1 MDGGSIAKMLMDRS
15 SRVAA
20 KTELEA
26 LDKVAKQRAANALV
40 ARFQDA
46 SDLNELEMVLAD
58 TTEKL
63 RSVSAAVDSTYAKH
77 DERVQHILVKV
88 DEAHGGVGN
97 IRSGMVDLRGAVG
110 ASRFWASTEELAAA
124 KHVVRDA
131 QAARVNI
138 DRSLD
143 LCHQWLGVPARVAQL
158 RESLEAEPLMLYHV
172 WRELRDLA
180 EWRAQLALLLSK
192 HNASTSTRSGHGA
205 GAAAGGGP
213 GSPGGGGGSGGNGPG
228 NFVGHLNSVA
238 ELAAAVRDVLWSN
251 VSRCYELGVTNPQ
264 ALVMTFRVVEE
275 HAADCEARAAASKAN
290 KEKLKAAAASRRV
303 AAAQPSSLPL
313 SPVSA
318 RSRASTASDTIGEG
332 SLSGASND
340 GTTYEGVRREQEEG
354 GAGVEEEEEEKEEDG
369 LPGDD
374 EDYRQTAQTLLAT
387 AITDRAMK
395 VCACAFLSSHCFFS
409 FIYSPLQCALHCIVL
424 RV

>member
-1 MDGGSIAKMLMDRS
+1 MAKLVPLNPDFIENFSNLRRSACVIMDGSSIAKMLMDRS

-26 LDKVAKQRAANALV
+26 LDKVAKQRATNALV

-77 DERVQHILVKV
+77 DERVQQILVKV
-88 DEAHGGVGN
+88 DEAHNGVGN

-131 QAARVNI
+131 QSARVNI

-180 EWRAQLALLLSK
+180 AWRAQLSLLLLSK
-192 HNASTSTRSGHGA
+192 HNASTSTRSQSARSGH
-205 GAAAGGGP
+205 GAAAGGGV
-213 GSPGGGGGSGGNGPG
+213 GSPGGGGGGGPG
-228 NFVGHLNSVA
+228 SFVGHLNSVA
-238 ELAAAVRDVLWSN
+238 DLAAAVREALWAN

-290 KEKLKAAAASRRV
+290 KEKLEAANARRAAAS
-303 AAAQPSSLPL
+303 SSALPL

-318 RSRASTASDTIGEG
+318 RSRASSGSDTIGEG
-332 SLSGASND
+332 SLSGAGSDCGMHENI
-340 GTTYEGVRREQEEG
+340 RRESGDVAGAQEEDK
-354 GAGVEEEEEEKEEDG
+354 EEEG

-395 VCACAFLSSHCFFS
+395 VGARAS
-409 FIYSPLQCALHCIVL
+409 
-424 RV
+424 